1 MIGKLKHSSDIP
13 FNRYVPIL
21 ANMAWLLGL
30 NGVQRFLGVVTTYFL
45 VRALNQNDFG
55 TYSLVLSVIA
65 ITSIL
70 TLPGLDNA
78 VMQSVARGNRGT
90 YRKAV
95 FLAFFCSLMGSI
107 VLSGLGFWYALK
119 SLPVLSLSFFLAAFF
134 FPFSYGITQWRSLQ
148 TGSEK
153 FSFLAKLDS
162 IAAISTSIG
171 IIGIVIIYLLKGDR

>member
-107 VLSGLGFWYALK
+107 VLIGLGFWYALK
-119 SLPVLSLSFFLAAFF
+119 SLPVLS
-134 FPFSYGITQWRSLQ
+134 
-148 TGSEK
+148 
-153 FSFLAKLDS
+153 
-162 IAAISTSIG
+162 
-171 IIGIVIIYLLKGDR
+171 